1 MKLFVETLKN
11 MLYFGN
17 SMKTPI
23 IVVFFFILRNFGYVK
38 MDTLVTYVK
47 LVGAGGH

>member
-1 MKLFVETLKN
+1 MKLFGETRKN

-23 IVVFFFILRNFGYVK
+23 IVTAIKFKNQTPPEVFFK
-38 MDTLVTYVK
+38 
-47 LVGAGGH
+47 